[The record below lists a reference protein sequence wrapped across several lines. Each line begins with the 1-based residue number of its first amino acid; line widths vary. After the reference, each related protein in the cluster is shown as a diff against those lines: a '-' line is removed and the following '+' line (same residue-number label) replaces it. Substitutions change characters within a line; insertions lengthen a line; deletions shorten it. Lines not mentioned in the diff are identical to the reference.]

1 MSWLSWIFF
10 GALAGWVASLVLRDK
25 QRGCLTNMV
34 TGILG
39 AVLAGFIYRWVTG
52 VPWNFGWDWQS
63 FGVACLGALGL
74 LLVINLVTRGSQF
87 EVLARPGRCYCWAA
101 VGSSGARRDL
111 ARRTAASTTDC
122 ATAETLMCSA

>member
-1 MSWLSWIFF
+1 MSWFSWIIF

-25 QRGCLTNMV
+25 RRGCLTNMV

-52 VPWNFGWDWQS
+52 VPWNFDWDWAS

-74 LLVINLVTRGSQF
+74 LLVINLVTRNRS
-87 EVLARPGRCYCWAA
+87 AR
-101 VGSSGARRDL
+101 S
-111 ARRTAASTTDC
+111 
-122 ATAETLMCSA
+122 

>member
-1 MSWLSWIFF
+1 MSWLSWIIF

-25 QRGCLTNMV
+25 QRGCLTNMA

-39 AVLAGFIYRWVTG
+39 AVLAGFIYRWATG

-74 LLVINLVTRGSQF
+74 LLVINLVTRGS
-87 EVLARPGRCYCWAA
+87 RSDSR
-101 VGSSGARRDL
+101 
-111 ARRTAASTTDC
+111 
-122 ATAETLMCSA
+122 

>member
-39 AVLAGFIYRWVTG
+39 AVLAGFIYRWATG
-52 VPWNFGWDWQS
+52 VPWNFGWDW
-63 FGVACLGALGL
+63 AEL
-74 LLVINLVTRGSQF
+74 RGR
-87 EVLARPGRCYCWAA
+87 LPGRARPAA
-101 VGSSGARRDL
+101 GDQSGHQEHAARG
-111 ARRTAASTTDC
+111 
-122 ATAETLMCSA
+122 

>member
-1 MSWLSWIFF
+1 MSWFSWIIF

-39 AVLAGFIYRWVTG
+39 AVLAGFIYRWATG
-52 VPWNFGWDWQS
+52 VPWNFDWDWQS

-74 LLVINLVTRGSQF
+74 LLVINLVTRTGS
-87 EVLARPGRCYCWAA
+87 RK
-101 VGSSGARRDL
+101 
-111 ARRTAASTTDC
+111 
-122 ATAETLMCSA
+122 